1 MRIPYWPGH
10 KLTIGGTIGPD
21 VVGLTMNGRDIRE
34 VKRLVSW
41 PGFALIVAR
50 YEPRKVKR

>member
-1 MRIPYWPGH
+1 MRLPYWPGH

-21 VVGLTMNGRDIRE
+21 VVGLTMNGRDIPE

-41 PGFALIVAR
+41 PGFALIAVR